1 LLIIQ
6 GPADLSDPVLYAL
19 FRVKLSAL
27 RYRVAEPAQNLKVM
41 RFGVFEV
48 DLQAGE
54 LRKSGLKIKLQD
66 QPFQILALLLE
77 RPGQVVTREELRQ
90 KLWSEDT
97 FVEFDHSVNSA
108 VKKLRQA
115 LGDDSDNPRFIETL
129 PRRGYRF
136 LVPVAGR
143 EPSSG
148 QIAETPPPAAPKT
161 TNLLF

>member
-1 LLIIQ
+1 
-6 GPADLSDPVLYAL
+6 
-19 FRVKLSAL
+19 
-27 RYRVAEPAQNLKVM
+27 
-41 RFGVFEV
+41 
-48 DLQAGE
+48 
-54 LRKSGLKIKLQD
+54 
-66 QPFQILALLLE
+66 
-77 RPGQVVTREELRQ
+77 
-90 KLWSEDT
+90 
-97 FVEFDHSVNSA
+97 VEFDHSVNSA

-161 TNLLF
+161 TNLLFDYRILIFRGCGHHRRRASPVEDGSPLSERAKSPALHSAHQRRPGKIGIHGH